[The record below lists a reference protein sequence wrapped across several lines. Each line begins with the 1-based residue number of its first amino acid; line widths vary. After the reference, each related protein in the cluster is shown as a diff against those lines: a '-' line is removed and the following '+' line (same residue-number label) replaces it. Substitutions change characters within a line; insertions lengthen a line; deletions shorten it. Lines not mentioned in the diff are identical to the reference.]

1 MAARN
6 VRGPFDRVV
15 FALYSVRI
23 EPKHGD
29 HRMSRFPRQSALS
42 LPSDRLARM
51 QLWSELPTL
60 VGVVAVVLG
69 ALFL

>member
-1 MAARN
+1 
-6 VRGPFDRVV
+6 
-15 FALYSVRI
+15 
-23 EPKHGD
+23 
-29 HRMSRFPRQSALS
+29 MSRFPRQSALS